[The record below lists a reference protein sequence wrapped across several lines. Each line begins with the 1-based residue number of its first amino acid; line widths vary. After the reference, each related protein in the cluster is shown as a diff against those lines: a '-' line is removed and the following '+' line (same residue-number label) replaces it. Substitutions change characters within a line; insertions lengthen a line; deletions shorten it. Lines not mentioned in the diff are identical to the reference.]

1 MRLLKLGVYHPTYL
15 RQFYA
20 ARPAPPAADSYAAQ
34 HAALIRDAY
43 GSSDFWTAALAP
55 LGYETCDTV
64 ANAEPLQRTWAREN
78 DFAPAADDDWL
89 RAITTAQ
96 IKAFRPDALIVA
108 DYSTFDAAFI
118 RRLRGECPSLRLVL
132 GWCGAPYRDAAV
144 FAAWD
149 IVLSCVPELVAHFR
163 AAGHQSFQLHH
174 AFEPRILGRIDTA
187 SPPGTDF
194 SFIGSILKQNQ
205 FHVGREKILKLLVE
219 RTDLQIWSD
228 LRRPTGRERRG
239 VRARQ
244 LAHDA
249 VSAARTVGVP
259 ESLLAA
265 APLVNRAAR
274 WESRPAAHEVDG
286 RIARR
291 ARPPLFG
298 LAMFQRLRD
307 SRATLNTHID
317 ISADSASNMRL
328 FEATG
333 VGACL
338 VTDWKENLPELF
350 EPDAEVLTYRTA
362 EECAEK
368 VTYILANEEQRRS
381 IAAAGQRRT
390 LRDHNFTHRA
400 ARIDEII
407 RGALSKP

>member
-1 MRLLKLGVYHPTYL
+1 VRLLKLGVYHPTYL

-20 ARPAPPAADSYAAQ
+20 ARPALAAAPYAAQ

-43 GSSDFWTAALAP
+43 GSSDFWTSALARF
-55 LGYETCDTV
+55 GYETCDTV
-64 ANAEPLQRTWAREN
+64 ANAEPLQRAWAREQGLTR
-78 DFAPAADDDWL
+78 AGDDWL
-89 RAITTAQ
+89 RLITAAQ
-96 IKAFRPDALIVA
+96 VTAFRPDALIVA

-118 RRLRGECPSLRLVL
+118 RRLRAECPSIRLVL
-132 GWCGAPYRDAAV
+132 GWCGAPYRDAGV

-163 AAGHQSFQLHH
+163 AAGHRSHQLHH
-174 AFEPRILGRIDTA
+174 AFEPRILERLDTA

-249 VSAARTVGVP
+249 VSAARTIGVP

-265 APLVNRAAR
+265 APILNRAAR
-274 WESRPAAHEVDG
+274 WESRPAHEVDE

-368 VTYILANEEQRRS
+368 VTYILAHEGQRRS